1 MPSLFIRET
10 LTGTEKS
17 VHVQSALEVVFVDIG
32 LGTVDDLHTIC
43 DLNDAVCTRFLL
55 PVSIRHNESL
65 VFDLDAQSSKAGI
78 HMLDIVCTTQTFN
91 DGRHHLVA
99 HFLVQLLDLLAIIF
113 AAGSLVVELGD
124 HEAEGEIVQEEA
136 GNANDEHPDPVR
148 AFIRLHDAIEDRAQ
162 ERAAEGTGPRDIH
175 LANVSQQVGQT
186 CIASVHHEQQ
196 GSCKQEAVLDGLRD
210 TGKDRRDNGCDQQRL
225 DLRLTLRL
233 CAMVHGQSRTGQTK
247 HGNKVSAY
255 EQEALAKK
263 EKWRRGTFQEMSEL
277 LNKDGQDTAG
287 LTAGKANM
295 ELPPE
300 PEKGKAPGS
309 IRSSAEA
316 YRNMNRSLGTV
327 YTRNEN
333 QPNADLLRRIEDLE
347 KERKPAEEQAEGQT
361 LEEKMALL
369 EKSYELAARYNGK
382 EPDASS
388 TTNAPNSRKER
399 TAVRP
404 VKRVQ
409 NRMVS
414 SLAQPAGNEDIA
426 SGYAGERNTG
436 FHTPVGKMPSSG
448 RNTIAACVHG
458 TQTVSDGQA
467 LRIRLLEPMAV
478 DDLLIPKGTVLVGGT
493 RVEGERM
500 GILIETVEYRGTLF
514 PVELEVYDADGQQGI
529 LVPNSMEYD
538 AAREIAAGMGTSIG
552 SSINISTDA
561 GAQIASDV
569 GKGVIRGVSQ
579 YVGKKMRT
587 VKITL
592 KAGHRLLLHSPEK

>member
-1 MPSLFIRET
+1 FCLLCMGFLLLVFSPSEKEKAEMEKGKGFNVEMPS
-10 LTGTEKS
+10 
-17 VHVQSALEVVFVDIG
+17 
-32 LGTVDDLHTIC
+32 
-43 DLNDAVCTRFLL
+43 
-55 PVSIRHNESL
+55 P
-65 VFDLDAQSSKAGI
+65 
-78 HMLDIVCTTQTFN
+78 
-91 DGRHHLVA
+91 
-99 HFLVQLLDLLAIIF
+99 
-113 AAGSLVVELGD
+113 
-124 HEAEGEIVQEEA
+124 
-136 GNANDEHPDPVR
+136 
-148 AFIRLHDAIEDRAQ
+148 EDS
-162 ERAAEGTGPRDIH
+162 EME
-175 LANVSQQVGQT
+175 
-186 CIASVHHEQQ
+186 
-196 GSCKQEAVLDGLRD
+196 
-210 TGKDRRDNGCDQQRL
+210 
-225 DLRLTLRL
+225 
-233 CAMVHGQSRTGQTK
+233 
-247 HGNKVSAY
+247 GNKVSAY
-255 EQEALAKK
+255 EQEALVKK

-388 TTNAPNSRKER
+388 TTNAPNSR
-399 TAVRP
+399 
-404 VKRVQ
+404 
-409 NRMVS
+409 N
-414 SLAQPAGNEDIA
+414 
-426 SGYAGERNTG
+426 
-436 FHTPVGKMPSSG
+436 HTPVGKMPSSG

-529 LVPNSMEYD
+529 LVPNSME
-538 AAREIAAGMGTSIG
+538 
-552 SSINISTDA
+552 
-561 GAQIASDV
+561 
-569 GKGVIRGVSQ
+569 
-579 YVGKKMRT
+579 
-587 VKITL
+587 
-592 KAGHRLLLHSPEK
+592 